1 MKEMP
6 NSEHSE
12 QALLWAMLID
22 EDIINLVDL
31 KQQDFYNTTFGKIYN
46 LMKKIKWYWKTVDLV
61 VIKEYLDKKDILKNI
76 WWIEFLVD
84 LIDNTPSSLN
94 WKQYRDSIKEKSDRR
109 KIIKYASEIQ
119 EMWYSEDNE
128 IKEVLNNIENIS
140 EHIFNIR
147 EKDNKWD
154 CEDYINK
161 FEVMREKSILRDWM
175 LWTHTFYPQ
184 VDKYTK
190 WFIEWKI
197 YTLVAYSN
205 IWKSKISYTYL
216 ADFLKQWKKVMYISL
231 EVDKAMLFSN
241 LLATYYNKQYY
252 EVLKSDFSYDIEH
265 FENLEIYDDVYKL
278 QDIKT
283 LVKSKMPDIVFID
296 FIQNIQEKGNEV
308 EKMTTIA
315 QELQQ
320 LAIITWISFFNLS
333 QANNESRFKN
343 GEDIQPKWSGAIF
356 ASSDIIFSLR
366 KEAGSLYYNIIKN
379 KYGPAYKKFLVIPN
393 ETYTS
398 FKMTEENLDN
408 NKY

>member
-1 MKEMP
+1 MKQLP

-22 EDIINLVDL
+22 EDIINLIDL
-31 KQQDFYNTTFGKIYN
+31 KQQDFYNITFWKIYN
-46 LMKKIKWYWKTVDLV
+46 LMKKIKWYWKKVDLV

-76 WWIEFLVD
+76 WWIEFLID

-128 IKEVLNNIENIS
+128 IKDVLNNIENIS

-147 EKDNKWD
+147 ETENKGD
-154 CEDYINK
+154 SEDYVNK
-161 FEVMREKSILRDWM
+161 FEEMREKSILRDWM
-175 LWTHTFYPQ
+175 LWIPTIYKQ

-205 IWKSKISYTYL
+205 IWKSKISYSYL
-216 ADFLKQWKKVMYISL
+216 SDFLKQWKRVMYISL
-231 EVDKAMLFSN
+231 EVDKWMLFSN

-252 EVLKSDFSYDIEH
+252 EVLKSDFSYDIND
-265 FENLEIYDDVYKL
+265 FEKLEIYDDIYKL

-296 FIQNIQEKGNEV
+296 FIQNIQEKWNEV

-320 LAIITWISFFNLS
+320 LAITTWISFFNLS
-333 QANNESRFKN
+333 QANNESRFKWW
-343 GEDIQPKWSGAIF
+343 EDIQPKWSGAIF

-379 KYGPAYKKFLVIPN
+379 KYWPAFKKFLVIPN

-398 FKMTEENLDN
+398 FQMTEENIDN